1 MKNFNQRGGFGD
13 RKSGGFND
21 RKGGGF
27 DRKGPSSFGDR
38 RDSGGRDFNRGG
50 GRDFARPAM
59 HQATCAQC
67 GQSCEVPFKPT
78 GDRPVY
84 CSNCFKGKDANSSPR
99 RPENR
104 DFAKPSFSAR
114 GNSGNA
120 DGASRGDSSNKQ
132 LELLNEKLDRILS
145 ALDLFSVS
153 KPAVKKEIAK
163 IAIPENKKVV
173 LKAKTAASKNKII
186 QKGKRK

>member
-13 RKSGGFND
+13 RKSGGFSD

-27 DRKGPSSFGDR
+27 GDRKGPNSFGDR
-38 RDSGGRDFNRGG
+38 RDLGNRDFNRGG

-114 GNSGNA
+114 GNGGSA
-120 DGASRGDSSNKQ
+120 DGASHGDPSNKQ

-145 ALDLFSVS
+145 ALDLFSVT
-153 KPAVKKEIAK
+153 KPTIKKEMPKVIAPKIKLVVPKAKAVK
-163 IAIPENKKVV
+163 
-173 LKAKTAASKNKII
+173 
-186 QKGKRK
+186 KGKRK